1 MVFQDHLMQYL
12 IKFDKENLYRVM
24 MIAENYLMLGL
35 NYQLEKKKIFKGNN
49 ELIKHTNLKNMFKI
63 I

>member
-1 MVFQDHLMQYL
+1 MQYL